1 MEKDLRARKEDLTG
15 AATGG
20 CMILIIT
27 LDKFYPFMMY
37 YPLCCIQGYHVLLAR
52 HTTRDIIITEPQ
64 ESEHLAASKYQNV
77 LDIYIYICLHFLTIL
92 RLPLHLLSY
101 DLPSK
106 LSIQD
111 DRKNL
116 SIWLC

>member
-1 MEKDLRARKEDLTG
+1 
-15 AATGG
+15 
-20 CMILIIT
+20 MILIIT

-77 LDIYIYICLHFLTIL
+77 LDIYIYICVCVCAFAFSNHS